1 MTRRQQLALAVLVPV
16 IVIGCLLIGQALR
29 PGDDDSGVGIG
40 NADDVTTFEYDYV
53 IPTGTAARIES
64 GEQIDIVP
72 RELTVQV
79 GESIRIV
86 NDDAEGHVVGV
97 FYVGAGETLTK
108 QFTAPGELSGSC
120 TVHSAGEFTLRVVA

>member
-16 IVIGCLLIGQALR
+16 VVVVGLLIGRALR
-29 PGDDDSGVGIG
+29 PGDDDSAVGIG

-53 IPTGTAARIES
+53 IPAGTAARIDS

-72 RELTVQV
+72 RALTVQV

>member
-16 IVIGCLLIGQALR
+16 VVVVGLLIGQALR
-29 PGDDDSGVGIG
+29 PGDDDSAVGIG
-40 NADDVTTFEYDYV
+40 NADDVSTFEYDYV
-53 IPTGTAARIES
+53 IPAGTAARIDS

>member
-1 MTRRQQLALAVLVPV
+1 MTRRQQLVLALLIPLVV
-16 IVIGCLLIGQALR
+16 VAGLLIGNAVR
-29 PGDDDSGVGIG
+29 PGGDDTTVGIG
-40 NADDVTTFEYDYV
+40 SADAVTSFEYDYL
-53 IPTGTAARIES
+53 IPSGTATRIEN

-79 GESIRIV
+79 GEAIRIV

-120 TVHSAGEFTLRVVA
+120 TVHSAGEFTLRVEA

>member
-1 MTRRQQLALAVLVPV
+1 MTRTQRIVLAVLLPLVV
-16 IVIGCLLIGQALR
+16 VAGLLIGRAVR
-29 PGDDDSGVGIG
+29 PGDDGDAIGIAS
-40 NADDVTTFEYDYV
+40 ADDVASFEHEYL
-53 IPTGTAARIES
+53 IPTGTAARIDN

-86 NDDAEGHVVGV
+86 NDDDEGHVVGV

-120 TVHSAGEFTLRVVA
+120 TVHSDGEFTLRVEA

>member
-16 IVIGCLLIGQALR
+16 VVVVGLLIGQALR
-29 PGDDDSGVGIG
+29 PGDDDSAVGIG
-40 NADDVTTFEYDYV
+40 NADDVSTFEYDYV
-53 IPTGTAARIES
+53 IPAGTAARIDS

-97 FYVGAGETLTK
+97 FYVGAGESLTK